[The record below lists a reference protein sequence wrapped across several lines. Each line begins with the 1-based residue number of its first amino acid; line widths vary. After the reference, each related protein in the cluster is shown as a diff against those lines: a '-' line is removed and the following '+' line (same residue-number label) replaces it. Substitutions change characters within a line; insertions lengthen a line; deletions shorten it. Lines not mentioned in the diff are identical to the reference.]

1 MYSQTWEKYVNR
13 IKKYVRIQ
21 TILRMHLYN
30 YNVLCINNHSKAIGF
45 KTLMQM
51 SVFKILMHSI
61 CILISSIHEYTCIN
75 KLENYFSCGTFWCY
89 E

>member
-13 IKKYVRIQ
+13 MNKKYVRIQ

-51 SVFKILMHSI
+51 SVFKILIHSI
-61 CILISSIHEYTCIN
+61 NKQYSTDEGATDLETYTN
-75 KLENYFSCGTFWCY
+75 VLTS
-89 E
+89 

>member
-1 MYSQTWEKYVNR
+1 MRKICKQN
-13 IKKYVRIQ
+13 KKYVRIQ

-51 SVFKILMHSI
+51 SVFKILIHSI
-61 CILISSIHEYTCIN
+61 NKQYSTDEGATDLETYTN
-75 KLENYFSCGTFWCY
+75 VLTS
-89 E
+89 